1 MSPFGQRQFIE
12 TKASEPLS
20 VSWFNPIRCSCR
32 WGATM
37 MNLAV
42 APSIALGTFAAVI
55 LAIASNRV
63 HLTVAAMLGTVVLL
77 VTGVLSAQEA
87 SETINPAEAMIALF
101 FGGMVMARTL
111 IATGLFDYIGA
122 VGLRFVRGDGRRLMF
137 AIVALTAPICA
148 FLPNATVVILLG
160 PLIVSMC
167 ERMKIDFVPVLI
179 LLVFIANSS
188 GLLTLVGD
196 PATFIVGN
204 SIGLSFTQYLGLL
217 SPGGILAIAAVLVM
231 LPFSFRSIWQ
241 VRVPEA
247 VAIMLPTIRRPW
259 ITLACLAVTALM
271 IVLFVFGEDLPNPIA
286 PPEAAI
292 IGSALLLLVAFGSGL
307 DPVRDILR
315 DVDWES
321 LLFLVC
327 IFVLVGALDKTGII
341 GALGST
347 MGAFFGNNVIV
358 ASLLLLFGIGIL
370 SSVFPNVA
378 LVVAM
383 VPMVK
388 QYAVGAG
395 LASPAVLAAGYSQI
409 PPSVLPLFFAMCYGA
424 TLGGNA
430 TLLGAGSNI
439 IAGGIASRAGRQI
452 SFVTFM
458 RYGIPITAVQL
469 LVSAVYIWIRFL

>member
-1 MSPFGQRQFIE
+1 MS
-12 TKASEPLS
+12 LLL
-20 VSWFNPIRCSCR
+20 
-32 WGATM
+32 GAIM

-122 VGLRFVRGDGRRLMF
+122 VGLRLVRGDGRRLMF

-160 PLIVSMC
+160 PLVVAMC

-204 SIGLSFTQYLGLL
+204 SIGLSFTQYLRLL

-241 VRVPEA
+241 VRVPETE
-247 VAIMLPTIRRPW
+247 AIVLPTIKRPW

-271 IVLFVFGEDLPNPIA
+271 ILLFVFGEDLPNPIA

-327 IFVLVGALDKTGII
+327 IFVMVGALDKTGII
-341 GALGST
+341 GALGSA
-347 MGAFFGNNVIV
+347 MGAFFGDNVIV
-358 ASLLLLFGIGIL
+358 ASLLLLFGIGTL

-383 VPMVK
+383 VPLVK

-395 LASPAVLAAGYSQI
+395 LATPEALAAGYSQM
-409 PPSVLPLFFAMCYGA
+409 PPSVLPLFFAMCFGA

-439 IAGGIASRAGRQI
+439 IAGGIASRAGRPI
-452 SFVTFM
+452 SFMTFM

>member
-1 MSPFGQRQFIE
+1 M
-12 TKASEPLS
+12 
-20 VSWFNPIRCSCR
+20 
-32 WGATM
+32 
-37 MNLAV
+37 
-42 APSIALGTFAAVI
+42 
-55 LAIASNRV
+55 
-63 HLTVAAMLGTVVLL
+63 
-77 VTGVLSAQEA
+77 
-87 SETINPAEAMIALF
+87 
-101 FGGMVMARTL
+101 
-111 IATGLFDYIGA
+111 
-122 VGLRFVRGDGRRLMF
+122 
-137 AIVALTAPICA
+137 
-148 FLPNATVVILLG
+148 
-160 PLIVSMC
+160 
-167 ERMKIDFVPVLI
+167 
-179 LLVFIANSS
+179 
-188 GLLTLVGD
+188 
-196 PATFIVGN
+196 
-204 SIGLSFTQYLGLL
+204 
-217 SPGGILAIAAVLVM
+217 
-231 LPFSFRSIWQ
+231 
-241 VRVPEA
+241 
-247 VAIMLPTIRRPW
+247 
-259 ITLACLAVTALM
+259 
-271 IVLFVFGEDLPNPIA
+271 
-286 PPEAAI
+286 
-292 IGSALLLLVAFGSGL
+292 
-307 DPVRDILR
+307 
-315 DVDWES
+315 
-321 LLFLVC
+321 VC